1 MAGFLP
7 MWSPIN
13 SNIGDGSNL
22 WDTAIKSQAK
32 ASDMLNAAVDT
43 IRTNQQNSA
52 NAALLQAYQ
61 KALADG
67 ATPDEAR
74 ASAAAAANPFVTA
87 DTLSNMFQNS
97 RYDMYSNIQKA
108 QEDRT
113 AKDWQG
119 QNEAAN
125 INQLLQQH
133 YLKRDQQGFNQ
144 ALDDSS
150 NLSDIAKK
158 YFKAPDLTTAL
169 LSDDNTR
176 ASIEGTR
183 ASTAQTK
190 AQTAKLLQETN
201 ESNAYQHM
209 VERMYK
215 LGIPKIADENERN
228 QEIERIISETP
239 NGAFLTVKYGD
250 NIIKDALASS
260 RLIKEKANTALRS
273 NKVESILKDKANSYT
288 QDQIAT
294 IRNEGDYD
302 SQVALAKRDLIT
314 KNNNHEFG
322 NILSNEELDKKA
334 KLEVAKNQAADY
346 ISKKAETMFADSV
359 MEPYAPKFKQAIEEL
374 KQSNSIE
381 DFNKNMQKIQ
391 SLYEQAQK
399 MQNLY
404 KQTQVSTAASMV
416 PGLSIASIFYDKLKS
431 AFNNKENPFNI
442 SLSNSGLVSNSK
454 EFNAMNEAKKQV
466 IKSKLNSTQPIKNL
480 FDATAA
486 LVAKDNN
493 GNNLLDTSKIQSLDT
508 KAVTNYIRDMN
519 QQSETQTRNLQR
531 LKTLSSFKQVIGDQN
546 IAQPEAFIKYFESN
560 PNKPN
565 ILKNL
570 GYEDNADGRQK
581 LRNNISQAL
590 TYLRDK
596 GLSEDAIAA
605 TILDTMDNADGDIK
619 NNWLD
624 NVSEWNL
631 TDKAKDFQEALPSLY
646 ALQFYKQNMGI
657 TEDVLNNVIKYQNAK
672 SSDRPRD
679 AQRALD
685 ALLRSLADLN
695 RYSSVQQ

>member
-150 NLSDIAKK
+150 SLSDIAKK

-183 ASTAQTK
+183 ASTAQTR

-250 NIIKDALASS
+250 NDIKDALASS

-273 NKVESILKDKANSYT
+273 DKVESILKNKVDSYT
-288 QDQIAT
+288 QDQIAI

-302 SQVALAKRDLIT
+302 SQVALTKRDLIT

-322 NILSNEELDKKA
+322 NILSGDDLDKKA
-334 KLEVAKNQAADY
+334 KLEVAKNQVIDFITKLSGDNFY
-346 ISKKAETMFADSV
+346 IYKDICNKL
-359 MEPYAPKFKQAIEEL
+359 KQASTAQEFNNLIPEL
-374 KQSNSIE
+374 KTIYNE
-381 DFNKNMQKIQ
+381 DHKAPPIILYQNGAPIRTLNPYTKDTNNLLDF
-391 SLYEQAQK
+391 SL
-399 MQNLY
+399 
-404 KQTQVSTAASMV
+404 T
-416 PGLSIASIFYDKLKS
+416 D
-431 AFNNKENPFNI
+431 
-442 SLSNSGLVSNSK
+442 SGLVSKSK

-466 IKSKLNSTQPIKNL
+466 IASKLNSTQPIKNL

-486 LVAKDNN
+486 LVKKDNN

-508 KAVTNYIRDMN
+508 KAVTNYIHDMN

-531 LKTLSSFKQVIGDQN
+531 LKTLSSFKQIIGDQN

-570 GYEDNADGRQK
+570 SYEDNAEGRQK
-581 LRNNISQAL
+581 LRNNINQAL
-590 TYLRDK
+590 TYLRNE

-619 NNWLD
+619 NNRLD

-631 TDKAKDFQEALPSLY
+631 TDRAKDFQEALPSLN

-695 RYSSVQQ
+695 RYSSVQ

>member
-97 RYDMYSNIQKA
+97 RYDIYSNIQKA

-183 ASTAQTK
+183 ASTAQTR

-239 NGAFLTVKYGD
+239 NGAFLTIKYGD
-250 NIIKDALASS
+250 NVIKDALASS

-273 NKVESILKDKANSYT
+273 GKVESIVKDKANSYT

-334 KLEVAKNQAADY
+334 KLEVAKNQTVDF
-346 ISKKAETMFADSV
+346 ISKKLKTLPVDSAKAE
-359 MEPYAPKFKQAIEEL
+359 QAIKEL
-374 KQSNSIE
+374 KQSNTIE
-381 DFNKNMQKIQ
+381 DFNKSIQKIQ
-391 SLYEQAQK
+391 SLY
-399 MQNLY
+399 
-404 KQTQVSTAASMV
+404 KQELLHAAPMGVGKSMGLGAYVSAV
-416 PGLSIASIFYDKLKS
+416 
-431 AFNNKENPFNI
+431 NNKDNPFDI

-454 EFNAMNEAKKQV
+454 EFNAMNEAKKQL
-466 IKSKLNSTQPIKNL
+466 IASKLNSTQPIKNL

-486 LVAKDNN
+486 LIAKDTN

-508 KAVTNYIRDMN
+508 KAVTNYVRNMN

-596 GLSEDAIAA
+596 GLSEDAITA

-631 TDKAKDFQEALPSLY
+631 TDRAKDFQEALPSLY

>member
-22 WDTAIKSQAK
+22 WDTAIKSQAR

-61 KALADG
+61 KALANG

-87 DTLSNMFQNS
+87 DTLNNMFQNS
-97 RYDMYSNIQKA
+97 RYDIYSNIQKA

-183 ASTAQTK
+183 ASTAQTR

-250 NIIKDALASS
+250 NVIKDALASS

-334 KLEVAKNQAADY
+334 KLEVAKNQTADY
-346 ISKKAETMFADSV
+346 ISKKVETMFADSV

-431 AFNNKENPFNI
+431 AFNNKDNPFNI

-466 IKSKLNSTQPIKNL
+466 IASKLNSTQPIKNL

-508 KAVTNYIRDMN
+508 KAVTNYIHNMN

-596 GLSEDAIAA
+596 GLSEDAIIA

-631 TDKAKDFQEALPSLY
+631 TDRAKDFQEALPSLY

-679 AQRALD
+679 AQRALN

>member
-22 WDTAIKSQAK
+22 WDTAIKSQAR

-97 RYDMYSNIQKA
+97 RNDVYSNIQKA

-183 ASTAQTK
+183 ASTAQTR

-250 NIIKDALASS
+250 NVIKDALASS

-273 NKVESILKDKANSYT
+273 DKVESIVKDKANSYT

-302 SQVALAKRDLIT
+302 SQVALTKRDLIT

-322 NILSNEELDKKA
+322 NILSDDDLDKKA
-334 KLEVAKNQAADY
+334 KLEVAKNQVIDF
-346 ISKKAETMFADSV
+346 ITKLSGDSL
-359 MEPYAPKFKQAIEEL
+359 YKYKDIFNKLKQASTAQEFNNLIPEL
-374 KQSNSIE
+374 KTIYNE
-381 DFNKNMQKIQ
+381 DHKAPPIVLSQNGAPLGTLSPYTNIANNLLDF
-391 SLYEQAQK
+391 SL
-399 MQNLY
+399 
-404 KQTQVSTAASMV
+404 T
-416 PGLSIASIFYDKLKS
+416 D
-431 AFNNKENPFNI
+431 
-442 SLSNSGLVSNSK
+442 SGLVSKSK
-454 EFNAMNEAKKQV
+454 EFNKMNDARKQL
-466 IKSKLNSTQPIKNL
+466 IASKLNSTQPIKNL

-596 GLSEDAIAA
+596 GLSEDAITA

-631 TDKAKDFQEALPSLY
+631 TDRAKDFQEALPSLY

>member
-7 MWSPIN
+7 MWSSIN

-22 WDTAIKSQAK
+22 WDTAIKSQAR

-61 KALADG
+61 KALANG

-87 DTLSNMFQNS
+87 DTLNNMFQNS
-97 RYDMYSNIQKA
+97 RYDLYSNIQKA

-144 ALDDSS
+144 ALNDSS

-169 LSDDNTR
+169 LNDDNTR

-183 ASTAQTK
+183 ASTAQTR
-190 AQTAKLLQETN
+190 AQTAKLLQET
-201 ESNAYQHM
+201 H
-209 VERMYK
+209 YK
-215 LGIPKIADENERN
+215 DAFDKMMARIYHEGIPDLADENQKS

-239 NGAFLTVKYGD
+239 DGAFLAMRYGND
-250 NIIKDALASS
+250 VLKNAYAHS

-273 NKVESILKDKANSYT
+273 DKVESIVKDKANSYT

-334 KLEVAKNQAADY
+334 KLEVAKNQTADY
-346 ISKKAETMFADSV
+346 ISKKLKTLPVDSAKAE
-359 MEPYAPKFKQAIEEL
+359 QAIKEL
-374 KQSNSIE
+374 KQSNTIE
-381 DFNKNMQKIQ
+381 DFNKSIQKIQ
-391 SLYEQAQK
+391 SLY
-399 MQNLY
+399 
-404 KQTQVSTAASMV
+404 KQELLHAAPMGVGKSMGLGAYVSAVNSK
-416 PGLSIASIFYDKLKS
+416 D
-431 AFNNKENPFNI
+431 NPFDI

-466 IKSKLNSTQPIKNL
+466 IASKLNSTQPIKNL
-480 FDATAA
+480 FDAAAA

-531 LKTLSSFKQVIGDQN
+531 LKTLSSFKQIIGDQN

-596 GLSEDAIAA
+596 GLSEDAITA

-631 TDKAKDFQEALPSLY
+631 TDRAKDFQEALPSLY

>member
-32 ASDMLNAAVDT
+32 ASDMLSAAVDT

-61 KALADG
+61 KALANG

-133 YLKRDQQGFNQ
+133 YFKRDQQGFNQ

-150 NLSDIAKK
+150 SLSDIAKK

-183 ASTAQTK
+183 ASTAQTR

-209 VERMYK
+209 IERMYK

-250 NIIKDALASS
+250 NVIKDALASS

-273 NKVESILKDKANSYT
+273 DKVESILKDKADSYT
-288 QDQIAT
+288 QNQIAT

-302 SQVALAKRDLIT
+302 SQVALTKRDLIT

-322 NILSNEELDKKA
+322 KILSDNELNEKANLDVAKKQVTDFVKKNILGFFNILDYIKTLDEL
-334 KLEVAKNQAADY
+334 NQADTIEKFNKSAHKLKELYKDNTK
-346 ISKKAETMFADSV
+346 SKVTLYTNGMPLHTLNFNKAE
-359 MEPYAPKFKQAIEEL
+359 EE
-374 KQSNSIE
+374 NFF
-381 DFNKNMQKIQ
+381 DF
-391 SLYEQAQK
+391 SL
-399 MQNLY
+399 
-404 KQTQVSTAASMV
+404 T
-416 PGLSIASIFYDKLKS
+416 
-431 AFNNKENPFNI
+431 
-442 SLSNSGLVSNSK
+442 NSGLVSKSK
-454 EFNAMNEAKKQV
+454 EFNNMNNAKKQL
-466 IKSKLNSTQPIKNL
+466 ISSKLSSTQPIKNM

-486 LVAKDNN
+486 LIAKDNN

-590 TYLRDK
+590 TYLRNK
-596 GLSEDAIAA
+596 GLSEDAIAS

-631 TDKAKDFQEALPSLY
+631 IDRAKDFQEALPSLY

-695 RYSSVQQ
+695 RYSSVQ

>member
-7 MWSPIN
+7 MWSPIH

-22 WDTAIKSQAK
+22 WDTAIRSQAK
-32 ASDMLNAAVDT
+32 ASDMLNAAIDT

-61 KALADG
+61 KALANG

-119 QNEAAN
+119 QNEAAKQSN
-125 INQLLQQH
+125 LVNTM
-133 YLKRDQQGFNQ
+133 YLKRDQKGYNQ
-144 ALDDSS
+144 ALDNANSV
-150 NLSDIAKK
+150 LSDIALK

-183 ASTAQTK
+183 ASTAQTR
-190 AQTAKLLQETN
+190 AQTARLLQETN
-201 ESNAYQHM
+201 
-209 VERMYK
+209 YK
-215 LGIPKIADENERN
+215 DAFDKMMARIYHEGIPDIADENQKS

-239 NGAFLTVKYGD
+239 DGAFLAMRYG
-250 NIIKDALASS
+250 NDALKNAYAHS

-273 NKVESILKDKANSYT
+273 DKVESILKDKADSYT
-288 QDQIAT
+288 QDQLAT

-302 SQVALAKRDLIT
+302 SQVALTKKDLIT

-322 NILSNEELDKKA
+322 NILSDDDLDKKA
-334 KLEVAKNQAADY
+334 KLEVAKNQVVDF
-346 ISKKAETMFADSV
+346 ITKLSGDSFYKYKDV
-359 MEPYAPKFKQAIEEL
+359 LNKLKQASTAQEFNNLIPEL
-374 KQSNSIE
+374 KNIYTE
-381 DFNKNMQKIQ
+381 DHKAPPIVLSQNGAPLGTLSPYTNTADNLLDF
-391 SLYEQAQK
+391 SL
-399 MQNLY
+399 
-404 KQTQVSTAASMV
+404 T
-416 PGLSIASIFYDKLKS
+416 D
-431 AFNNKENPFNI
+431 
-442 SLSNSGLVSNSK
+442 SGLVSKSK
-454 EFNAMNEAKKQV
+454 EFNKMNNAKKQL
-466 IKSKLNSTQPIKNL
+466 ISSKLNSTQPIKNL

-570 GYEDNADGRQK
+570 GYEDNAEGRQK
-581 LRNNISQAL
+581 LRNNINQAL
-590 TYLRDK
+590 TYLRNK
-596 GLSEDAIAA
+596 GLSEDAITA

-631 TDKAKDFQEALPSLY
+631 IDRAKDFQEALPSLY

-657 TEDVLNNVIKYQNAK
+657 TEDVVNNVIKYQNAK

-679 AQRALD
+679 AQRALN

-695 RYSSVQQ
+695 RYSSVQ

>member
-32 ASDMLNAAVDT
+32 ASDMLSAAVDT

-61 KALADG
+61 KALANG

-97 RYDMYSNIQKA
+97 RYDIYSNIQKA

-183 ASTAQTK
+183 ASTAQTR

-250 NIIKDALASS
+250 NVIKDALASS

-273 NKVESILKDKANSYT
+273 NKVESIIKDKANSYT

-302 SQVALAKRDLIT
+302 SQVALTKRDLIT

-334 KLEVAKNQAADY
+334 KLEVAKNQTADY
-346 ISKKAETMFADSV
+346 ISKKVETMFADPV

-416 PGLSIASIFYDKLKS
+416 PGLSIASIFDDKLKS
-431 AFNNKENPFNI
+431 AFNNKDNPFNI

-466 IKSKLNSTQPIKNL
+466 IASKLNSTQSIKNL

-508 KAVTNYIRDMN
+508 KAVTNYIRNMN

-546 IAQPEAFIKYFESN
+546 IAQPEAFIKYFEFN

-631 TDKAKDFQEALPSLY
+631 TDRAKDFQEALPSLY

>member
-61 KALADG
+61 KALANG

-97 RYDMYSNIQKA
+97 RYDIYSNIQKA

-119 QNEAAN
+119 QNEAARQSN
-125 INQLLQQH
+125 LVNNM
-133 YLKRDQQGFNQ
+133 YLKRDQKGYNQ
-144 ALDDSS
+144 ALDNANSV
-150 NLSDIAKK
+150 LSDIALK

-183 ASTAQTK
+183 ASTAQTR
-190 AQTAKLLQETN
+190 AQTAKLLQETHYKD
-201 ESNAYQHM
+201 AFDKM
-209 VERMYK
+209 MARMYHE
-215 LGIPKIADENERN
+215 GIPDIADENQKS

-239 NGAFLTVKYGD
+239 DGAFLTMRYGND
-250 NIIKDALASS
+250 VLKNAYAHS

-273 NKVESILKDKANSYT
+273 DKVESIVKDKANSYT

-302 SQVALAKRDLIT
+302 SQVALTKRDLIT

-322 NILSNEELDKKA
+322 NILSDDDLDKKA
-334 KLEVAKNQAADY
+334 KLEVAKNQVIDF
-346 ISKKAETMFADSV
+346 ITKLSGDSL
-359 MEPYAPKFKQAIEEL
+359 YKYKDIFNKLKQASTAQEFNNLIPEL
-374 KQSNSIE
+374 KTIYNE
-381 DFNKNMQKIQ
+381 DHKAPPIVLSQNGAPLGTLSPYTNIANNLLDF
-391 SLYEQAQK
+391 SL
-399 MQNLY
+399 
-404 KQTQVSTAASMV
+404 T
-416 PGLSIASIFYDKLKS
+416 D
-431 AFNNKENPFNI
+431 
-442 SLSNSGLVSNSK
+442 SGLVSKSK
-454 EFNAMNEAKKQV
+454 EFNKMNDARKQL
-466 IKSKLNSTQPIKNL
+466 IASKLNSTQPIKNL

-596 GLSEDAIAA
+596 GLSEDAITA

-631 TDKAKDFQEALPSLY
+631 TDRAKDFQEALPSLY

>member
-32 ASDMLNAAVDT
+32 ASDMLSAAVDT

-61 KALADG
+61 KALANG

-97 RYDMYSNIQKA
+97 RYDIYSNIQKA

-119 QNEAAN
+119 QNEAARQSN
-125 INQLLQQH
+125 LVNNM
-133 YLKRDQQGFNQ
+133 YLKRDQKGYNQ
-144 ALDDSS
+144 ALDNANSV
-150 NLSDIAKK
+150 LSDIALK

-183 ASTAQTK
+183 ASTAQTR

-250 NIIKDALASS
+250 NVIKDALASS

-273 NKVESILKDKANSYT
+273 NKVESIVKDKANSYT

-322 NILSNEELDKKA
+322 NILSDDDLDKKA
-334 KLEVAKNQAADY
+334 KLEVAKNQSIDF
-346 ISKKAETMFADSV
+346 ISKKLEEIFPNEYIKHKYT
-359 MEPYAPKFKQAIEEL
+359 PKFKQALEEI
-374 KQSNSIE
+374 KQSNTIE
-381 DFNKNMQKIQ
+381 DFNKGMQKIQ
-391 SLYEQAQK
+391 NLYNEQAQ
-399 MQNLY
+399 L
-404 KQTQVSTAASMV
+404 APV
-416 PGLSIASIFYDKLKS
+416 PTSYGIPLN
-431 AFNNKENPFNI
+431 AFNSALNIIPKADNPFNI
-442 SLSNSGLVSNSK
+442 SLSNSGLVINSK
-454 EFNAMNEAKKQV
+454 EFNEQNKAKKQL
-466 IKSKLNSTQPIKNL
+466 IASKLNSTQPIKNL

-508 KAVTNYIRDMN
+508 KAVTNYIRNMN

-631 TDKAKDFQEALPSLY
+631 TDRAKDFQEALPSLY

>member
-13 SNIGDGSNL
+13 TNIGDGSNL
-22 WDTAIKSQAK
+22 WGTALSNKAK
-32 ASDMLNAAVDT
+32 AVDMLNEAVNT

-52 NAALLQAYQ
+52 NAALLQTYQ

-144 ALDDSS
+144 ALGDSS
-150 NLSDIAKK
+150 SLSDIAKK

-183 ASTAQTK
+183 ASTAQTR
-190 AQTAKLLQETN
+190 AQTAKLLQET
-201 ESNAYQHM
+201 H
-209 VERMYK
+209 YK
-215 LGIPKIADENERN
+215 DAFDKMMARIYHEGIPDIADENQKS

-239 NGAFLTVKYGD
+239 DGAFLTMRYGND
-250 NIIKDALASS
+250 VLKNAYAHS

-273 NKVESILKDKANSYT
+273 DKVESIVKDKANSYT

-302 SQVALAKRDLIT
+302 SQVALTKRDLIT

-322 NILSNEELDKKA
+322 NILSDDDLDKKA
-334 KLEVAKNQAADY
+334 KLEVAKNQVVDF
-346 ISKKAETMFADSV
+346 ISKKLTGISSYKYKDALN
-359 MEPYAPKFKQAIEEL
+359 EL
-374 KQSNSIE
+374 KQASTAE
-381 DFNKNMQKIQ
+381 EFNKSIQKLNDIYKEDYKAPPITIHVNGVPIRTLNPNVRTAINPLDF
-391 SLYEQAQK
+391 SL
-399 MQNLY
+399 
-404 KQTQVSTAASMV
+404 T
-416 PGLSIASIFYDKLKS
+416 D
-431 AFNNKENPFNI
+431 
-442 SLSNSGLVSNSK
+442 SGLITKSK

-466 IKSKLNSTQPIKNL
+466 IASKLNSTQPIKNL

-570 GYEDNADGRQK
+570 GYEDNANGRQK
-581 LRNNISQAL
+581 LRNNINQAL

-631 TDKAKDFQEALPSLY
+631 TDRAKDFQEALPSLY

>member
-22 WDTAIKSQAK
+22 WDTAIKSQAR

-61 KALADG
+61 KALANG

-97 RYDMYSNIQKA
+97 RYDIYSNIQKA

-183 ASTAQTK
+183 ASTAQTR

-239 NGAFLTVKYGD
+239 NGAFLTIKYGD
-250 NIIKDALASS
+250 NVIKDALASS

-273 NKVESILKDKANSYT
+273 GKVESIVKDKANSYT

-322 NILSNEELDKKA
+322 SILSDDDLDKKA
-334 KLEVAKNQAADY
+334 KLEVAKNQSIDF
-346 ISKKAETMFADSV
+346 ISKKLEEIFPNEYIKHKYT
-359 MEPYAPKFKQAIEEL
+359 PKFKQVLEEI
-374 KQSNSIE
+374 KQSNTIE
-381 DFNKNMQKIQ
+381 DFNKGMQKIQ
-391 SLYEQAQK
+391 NLYNEQAQ
-399 MQNLY
+399 L
-404 KQTQVSTAASMV
+404 APV
-416 PGLSIASIFYDKLKS
+416 PTSYGIPLN
-431 AFNNKENPFNI
+431 AFNSALNIIPKADNPFNI
-442 SLSNSGLVSNSK
+442 SLSNSGLVINSK
-454 EFNAMNEAKKQV
+454 EFNEQNKAKKQL
-466 IKSKLNSTQPIKNL
+466 IASKLNSTQPIKNL

-486 LVAKDNN
+486 LIAKDTN

-508 KAVTNYIRDMN
+508 KAVTNYVRNMN

-596 GLSEDAIAA
+596 GLSEDAITA

-631 TDKAKDFQEALPSLY
+631 TDRAKDFQEALPSLY

>member
-32 ASDMLNAAVDT
+32 ASDMLNAAIDT

-61 KALADG
+61 KALANG

-97 RYDMYSNIQKA
+97 RNDVYSNIQKA
-108 QEDRT
+108 QEDRI

-119 QNEAAN
+119 QNEAARQSN
-125 INQLLQQH
+125 LVNTM
-133 YLKRDQQGFNQ
+133 YLKRDQKGYNQ
-144 ALDDSS
+144 ALDNANSV
-150 NLSDIAKK
+150 LSDIALK

-183 ASTAQTK
+183 ASTAQTR
-190 AQTAKLLQETN
+190 AQTAKLLQETHYRDAFDKMMARIYH
-201 ESNAYQHM
+201 E
-209 VERMYK
+209 
-215 LGIPKIADENERN
+215 GIPDIADENQKS

-239 NGAFLTVKYGD
+239 DGAFLTMRYGND
-250 NIIKDALASS
+250 VLKNAYAHS

-273 NKVESILKDKANSYT
+273 DKVESILKDKADSYT

-302 SQVALAKRDLIT
+302 SQVALTKRGLIT

-322 NILSNEELDKKA
+322 KILSDNELNEKANLD
-334 KLEVAKNQAADY
+334 VAKKQVTDFVKKNIPGFFNTPDYIKTLDELNQAD
-346 ISKKAETMFADSV
+346 T
-359 MEPYAPKFKQAIEEL
+359 IE
-374 KQSNSIE
+374 K
-381 DFNKNMQKIQ
+381 FNKSAHK
-391 SLYEQAQK
+391 LKE
-399 MQNLY
+399 LY
-404 KQTQVSTAASMV
+404 KDNT
-416 PGLSIASIFYDKLKS
+416 KS
-431 AFNNKENPFNI
+431 KVTLYTNGMPLHTLNFNRAEEENFFDF
-442 SLSNSGLVSNSK
+442 SLTNSGLVSKSK
-454 EFNAMNEAKKQV
+454 EFNNMNNAKKQL
-466 IKSKLNSTQPIKNL
+466 ISSKLSSTQPIKNM

-486 LVAKDNN
+486 LLAKDNN

-508 KAVTNYIRDMN
+508 KAVINYVRNMN

-531 LKTLSSFKQVIGDQN
+531 LKTLAAFKQVIGDQN

-590 TYLRDK
+590 TYLRNK

-631 TDKAKDFQEALPSLY
+631 TDRAKDFQEALPSLY

>member
-22 WDTAIKSQAK
+22 WDTAIKSQAR
-32 ASDMLNAAVDT
+32 ASDMLSAAVDT

-61 KALADG
+61 KALANG

-74 ASAAAAANPFVTA
+74 ASAAAAANPFATA

-97 RYDMYSNIQKA
+97 RNDVYSNIQKA

-150 NLSDIAKK
+150 SLSDIAKK

-183 ASTAQTK
+183 ASTAQTR
-190 AQTAKLLQETN
+190 AQTAKLLQETHYKD
-201 ESNAYQHM
+201 AFDKM
-209 VERMYK
+209 MARMYHE
-215 LGIPKIADENERN
+215 GIPDIADENQKS

-239 NGAFLTVKYGD
+239 DGAFLTMRYG
-250 NIIKDALASS
+250 NDALKNAYAHS

-273 NKVESILKDKANSYT
+273 DKVESIVKDKANSYT

-322 NILSNEELDKKA
+322 NILSDEEVDKKA
-334 KLEVAKNQAADY
+334 KLEVAKNQTVDF
-346 ISKKAETMFADSV
+346 ISKKLKTLPVDSAKAE
-359 MEPYAPKFKQAIEEL
+359 QAIKEL
-374 KQSNSIE
+374 KQSNTIE
-381 DFNKNMQKIQ
+381 DFNKSIQKIQ
-391 SLYEQAQK
+391 SLY
-399 MQNLY
+399 
-404 KQTQVSTAASMV
+404 KQELLHATTMGVGKSMGLGAYVSA
-416 PGLSIASIFYDKLKS
+416 I
-431 AFNNKENPFNI
+431 NNKDNPFDI

-466 IKSKLNSTQPIKNL
+466 IASKLNSTQPIKNL

-596 GLSEDAIAA
+596 GLSEDAITA

-631 TDKAKDFQEALPSLY
+631 TDRAKDFQEALPDLY

-657 TEDVLNNVIKYQNAK
+657 TEDVLSNIIKYQNAK

>member
-32 ASDMLNAAVDT
+32 ASDMLNAAVNT

-97 RYDMYSNIQKA
+97 RYDIYSNIQKA

-119 QNEAAN
+119 QNEAARQSN
-125 INQLLQQH
+125 LVNNM
-133 YLKRDQQGFNQ
+133 YLKRDQKGYNQ
-144 ALDDSS
+144 ALDNANSV
-150 NLSDIAKK
+150 LSDIALK

-183 ASTAQTK
+183 ASTAQTR
-190 AQTAKLLQETN
+190 AQTAKLLQETHYKD
-201 ESNAYQHM
+201 AFDKM
-209 VERMYK
+209 MARMYHE
-215 LGIPKIADENERN
+215 GIPDIADENQKS

-239 NGAFLTVKYGD
+239 DGAFLTMRYGND
-250 NIIKDALASS
+250 VLKNAYAHS

-273 NKVESILKDKANSYT
+273 DKVESIVKDKANSYT

-302 SQVALAKRDLIT
+302 SQVALTKRDLIT

-322 NILSNEELDKKA
+322 NILSDDDLDKKA
-334 KLEVAKNQAADY
+334 KLEVAKNQVIDF
-346 ISKKAETMFADSV
+346 ITKLSGDSL
-359 MEPYAPKFKQAIEEL
+359 YKYKDIFNKLKQASTAQEFNNLIPEL
-374 KQSNSIE
+374 KTIYNE
-381 DFNKNMQKIQ
+381 DHKAPPIVLSQNGAPLGTLSPDINIANNLLDF
-391 SLYEQAQK
+391 SL
-399 MQNLY
+399 
-404 KQTQVSTAASMV
+404 T
-416 PGLSIASIFYDKLKS
+416 D
-431 AFNNKENPFNI
+431 
-442 SLSNSGLVSNSK
+442 SGLVSKSK
-454 EFNAMNEAKKQV
+454 EFNKMNDARKQL
-466 IKSKLNSTQPIKNL
+466 IASKLNSTQPIKNL

-596 GLSEDAIAA
+596 GLSEDAITA

-631 TDKAKDFQEALPSLY
+631 TDRAKDFQEALPSLY

>member
-22 WDTAIKSQAK
+22 WDTAIKSQAR

-61 KALADG
+61 KALANG

-87 DTLSNMFQNS
+87 DTLNNMFQNS
-97 RYDMYSNIQKA
+97 RNDVYSNIQKA

-144 ALDDSS
+144 ALNDSS

-169 LSDDNTR
+169 LSDDSTR

-183 ASTAQTK
+183 ASTAQTR
-190 AQTAKLLQETN
+190 AQTAKLLQET
-201 ESNAYQHM
+201 H
-209 VERMYK
+209 YK
-215 LGIPKIADENERN
+215 DAFDKMMARIYHEGIPDLADENQKS

-239 NGAFLTVKYGD
+239 DGAFLTMRYGND
-250 NIIKDALASS
+250 VLKNAYAHS

-273 NKVESILKDKANSYT
+273 DKVESIVKDKANSYT
-288 QDQIAT
+288 QDQLDT

-334 KLEVAKNQAADY
+334 KLEVAKNQTVDF
-346 ISKKAETMFADSV
+346 ISKKLKTLPVDSV
-359 MEPYAPKFKQAIEEL
+359 KAEQAIKEL
-374 KQSNSIE
+374 KQSNTIE
-381 DFNKNMQKIQ
+381 DFNKSIQKIQ
-391 SLYEQAQK
+391 SLY
-399 MQNLY
+399 
-404 KQTQVSTAASMV
+404 KQELLHAASMGV
-416 PGLSIASIFYDKLKS
+416 GKSMGLGAYVS
-431 AFNNKENPFNI
+431 AVNSKDNPFDI

-466 IKSKLNSTQPIKNL
+466 IASKLNSTQPIKNL

-596 GLSEDAIAA
+596 GLSEDAITA

-631 TDKAKDFQEALPSLY
+631 TDRAKDFQEALPSLY
-646 ALQFYKQNMGI
+646 ALQFYKQNMSI
-657 TEDVLNNVIKYQNAK
+657 TEDVLNNIIKYQNAK

-695 RYSSVQQ
+695 HYSSVQQ

>member
-22 WDTAIKSQAK
+22 WDTAIKSQAR

-97 RYDMYSNIQKA
+97 RNDVYSNIQKA

-119 QNEAAN
+119 QNEAARQTN
-125 INQLLQQH
+125 IVNNM
-133 YLKRDQQGFNQ
+133 YLKRDQKGYNQ
-144 ALDDSS
+144 ALDNANSV
-150 NLSDIAKK
+150 LSDIALK

-183 ASTAQTK
+183 ASTAQTR
-190 AQTAKLLQETN
+190 AQTAKLLQETHYKD
-201 ESNAYQHM
+201 AFDKM
-209 VERMYK
+209 MARMYHE
-215 LGIPKIADENERN
+215 GIPDIADENQKS

-239 NGAFLTVKYGD
+239 DGAFLTMRYGND
-250 NIIKDALASS
+250 VLKNAYAHS

-273 NKVESILKDKANSYT
+273 DKVESIVKDKANSYT

-302 SQVALAKRDLIT
+302 SQVALTKRDLIT

-322 NILSNEELDKKA
+322 SILSDDDLDKKA
-334 KLEVAKNQAADY
+334 KLEVAKNQSIDF
-346 ISKKAETMFADSV
+346 ISKKLEEIFPNEYIKHKYT
-359 MEPYAPKFKQAIEEL
+359 PKFKQALEEI
-374 KQSNSIE
+374 KQSNTIE
-381 DFNKNMQKIQ
+381 DFNKGMQKIQ
-391 SLYEQAQK
+391 NLYNEQAQ
-399 MQNLY
+399 L
-404 KQTQVSTAASMV
+404 APV
-416 PGLSIASIFYDKLKS
+416 PTSYGIPLN
-431 AFNNKENPFNI
+431 AFNSALNIIPKADNPFNI
-442 SLSNSGLVSNSK
+442 SLSNSGLVINSK
-454 EFNAMNEAKKQV
+454 EFNEQNKAKKQL
-466 IKSKLNSTQPIKNL
+466 IASKLNSTQPIKNL

-531 LKTLSSFKQVIGDQN
+531 LKTLSSFKQVISDQN

-596 GLSEDAIAA
+596 GLSEDAITA

-631 TDKAKDFQEALPSLY
+631 TDRAKDFQEALPSLY

>member
-7 MWSPIN
+7 MWSPIH

-22 WDTAIKSQAK
+22 WDTAIRSQAK
-32 ASDMLNAAVDT
+32 ASDMLNAAIDT

-61 KALADG
+61 KALANG

-119 QNEAAN
+119 QNEAARQSN
-125 INQLLQQH
+125 LVNTM
-133 YLKRDQQGFNQ
+133 YLKRDQKGYNQ
-144 ALDDSS
+144 ALDNANSV
-150 NLSDIAKK
+150 LSDIALK

-183 ASTAQTK
+183 ASTAQTR
-190 AQTAKLLQETN
+190 AQTARLLQETN
-201 ESNAYQHM
+201 
-209 VERMYK
+209 YK
-215 LGIPKIADENERN
+215 DAFDKMMARIYHEGIPDIADENQKS

-239 NGAFLTVKYGD
+239 DGAFLAMRYG
-250 NIIKDALASS
+250 NDALKNAYAHS

-273 NKVESILKDKANSYT
+273 DKVESILKDKADSYT
-288 QDQIAT
+288 QDQLAT

-302 SQVALAKRDLIT
+302 SQVALTKKDLIT

-322 NILSNEELDKKA
+322 NILSDDDLDKKA
-334 KLEVAKNQAADY
+334 KLEVAKNQVVDF
-346 ISKKAETMFADSV
+346 ITKLSGDSFYKYKDV
-359 MEPYAPKFKQAIEEL
+359 LNKLKQASTAQEFNNLIPEL
-374 KQSNSIE
+374 KNIYTE
-381 DFNKNMQKIQ
+381 DHKAPPIVLSQNGAPLGTLSPYTNTADNLLDF
-391 SLYEQAQK
+391 SL
-399 MQNLY
+399 
-404 KQTQVSTAASMV
+404 T
-416 PGLSIASIFYDKLKS
+416 D
-431 AFNNKENPFNI
+431 
-442 SLSNSGLVSNSK
+442 SGLVSKSK
-454 EFNAMNEAKKQV
+454 EFNKMNNAKKQL
-466 IKSKLNSTQPIKNL
+466 ISSKLNSTQPIKNL

-570 GYEDNADGRQK
+570 GYEDNAEGRQK
-581 LRNNISQAL
+581 LRNNINQAL
-590 TYLRDK
+590 TYLRNK
-596 GLSEDAIAA
+596 GLSEDAITA

-631 TDKAKDFQEALPSLY
+631 IDKAKDFQEALPSLY

-657 TEDVLNNVIKYQNAK
+657 TEDVVNNVIKYQNAK

-679 AQRALD
+679 AQRALN

-695 RYSSVQQ
+695 RYSSVQ

>member
-32 ASDMLNAAVDT
+32 ASDMLSAAVDT

-61 KALADG
+61 KALANG

-97 RYDMYSNIQKA
+97 RYDIYSNIQKA

-183 ASTAQTK
+183 ASTAQTR

-250 NIIKDALASS
+250 NVIKDALASS

-273 NKVESILKDKANSYT
+273 NKVESIIKDKANSYT

-302 SQVALAKRDLIT
+302 SQVALTKRDLIT

-334 KLEVAKNQAADY
+334 KLEVAKNQTADY
-346 ISKKAETMFADSV
+346 ISKKVETMFADSV

-431 AFNNKENPFNI
+431 AFNNKDNPFNI

-466 IKSKLNSTQPIKNL
+466 IASKLNSTQPIKNL

-508 KAVTNYIRDMN
+508 KAVTNYIRNMN

-631 TDKAKDFQEALPSLY
+631 TDRAKDFQEALPSLY

-672 SSDRPRD
+672 SSDRSRD

>member
-22 WDTAIKSQAK
+22 WDTAIKSQAR

-61 KALADG
+61 KALANG

-87 DTLSNMFQNS
+87 DTLNNMFQNS

-144 ALDDSS
+144 ALNDSS

-169 LSDDNTR
+169 LSDDSTR

-183 ASTAQTK
+183 ASTAQTR
-190 AQTAKLLQETN
+190 AQTAKLLQET
-201 ESNAYQHM
+201 H
-209 VERMYK
+209 YK
-215 LGIPKIADENERN
+215 DAFDKMMARIYHEGIPDLADENQKS

-239 NGAFLTVKYGD
+239 DGAFLAMRFG
-250 NIIKDALASS
+250 NDALKNAYAHS

-273 NKVESILKDKANSYT
+273 DKVESIVKDKANSYT
-288 QDQIAT
+288 QDQLAT

-334 KLEVAKNQAADY
+334 KLEVAKNQTVGF
-346 ISKKAETMFADSV
+346 ISKKLKTLPVDSV
-359 MEPYAPKFKQAIEEL
+359 KAEQAIKEL
-374 KQSNSIE
+374 KQSNTIE
-381 DFNKNMQKIQ
+381 DFNKSIQKIQ
-391 SLYEQAQK
+391 SLY
-399 MQNLY
+399 
-404 KQTQVSTAASMV
+404 KQELLHAAPMGVGKSMGLGAYVSAVNSK
-416 PGLSIASIFYDKLKS
+416 D
-431 AFNNKENPFNI
+431 NPFDI

-454 EFNAMNEAKKQV
+454 EFNAMNEAKKQL
-466 IKSKLNSTQPIKNL
+466 IASKLNSTQPIKNL

-570 GYEDNADGRQK
+570 GYEDNAEGRQK

-596 GLSEDAIAA
+596 GLSEDAITA

-631 TDKAKDFQEALPSLY
+631 TDRAKDFQEALPSLY

>member
-13 SNIGDGSNL
+13 TNIGDGSNL
-22 WDTAIKSQAK
+22 WGTALSNKAK
-32 ASDMLNAAVDT
+32 AVDMLNEAVNT

-52 NAALLQAYQ
+52 NAALLQTYQ

-67 ATPDEAR
+67 ASPEEAR
-74 ASAAAAANPFVTA
+74 ASAAAVANPFVTA

-150 NLSDIAKK
+150 SLSDIAKK

-183 ASTAQTK
+183 ASTAQTR

-201 ESNAYQHM
+201 
-209 VERMYK
+209 YK
-215 LGIPKIADENERN
+215 DAFDKMMARIYHEGIPDIADENQKS

-239 NGAFLTVKYGD
+239 DGAFLTMRYGND
-250 NIIKDALASS
+250 VLKNAYAHS

-273 NKVESILKDKANSYT
+273 DKVESIVKDKANSYT

-334 KLEVAKNQAADY
+334 KLEVAKNQTADY

-466 IKSKLNSTQPIKNL
+466 IASKLNSTQPIKNL
-480 FDATAA
+480 FDATAV

-508 KAVTNYIRDMN
+508 KAVTNYIRNMN

-631 TDKAKDFQEALPSLY
+631 TDRAKDFQEALPSLY

>member
-32 ASDMLNAAVDT
+32 ASDMFSAAVDT

-61 KALADG
+61 KALANG

-97 RYDMYSNIQKA
+97 RYDVYSNIQKA

-119 QNEAAN
+119 QNEAARQSN
-125 INQLLQQH
+125 IVNNM
-133 YLKRDQQGFNQ
+133 YLKRDQKGYNQ
-144 ALDDSS
+144 ALDNANSV
-150 NLSDIAKK
+150 LSDIALK
-158 YFKAPDLTTAL
+158 YFKAPDLNKAL
-169 LSDDNTR
+169 LDDDNTR

-183 ASTAQTK
+183 ASTVQTK
-190 AQTAKLLQETN
+190 AQTAKLLQEN
-201 ESNAYQHM
+201 HYKDAFDKM
-209 VERMYK
+209 MARMYHE
-215 LGIPKIADENERN
+215 GIPDIADENQKS

-239 NGAFLTVKYGD
+239 DGAFLAMRYG
-250 NIIKDALASS
+250 NDALKNAYAHS

-273 NKVESILKDKANSYT
+273 DKVESILKDKADSYT

-302 SQVALAKRDLIT
+302 SQVALTKRDLIT

-322 NILSNEELDKKA
+322 NILSDDDLDKKA
-334 KLEVAKNQAADY
+334 KLEVAKNQSIDF
-346 ISKKAETMFADSV
+346 ISKKLEEIFPNEYIKHKYT
-359 MEPYAPKFKQAIEEL
+359 PKFKQALEEI
-374 KQSNSIE
+374 KQSNTIE
-381 DFNKNMQKIQ
+381 DFNKGMQKIQ
-391 SLYEQAQK
+391 NLYNEQAQ
-399 MQNLY
+399 L
-404 KQTQVSTAASMV
+404 APV
-416 PGLSIASIFYDKLKS
+416 PTSYGIPLN
-431 AFNNKENPFNI
+431 AFNSALNIIPKADNPFNI
-442 SLSNSGLVSNSK
+442 SLSNSGLIINSK
-454 EFNAMNEAKKQV
+454 EFNEQNKAKKQL
-466 IKSKLNSTQPIKNL
+466 IASKLNSTQPIKNL

-493 GNNLLDTSKIQSLDT
+493 SNNLLDTSKIQSLDT
-508 KAVTNYIRDMN
+508 KAVTDYVRNMN

-531 LKTLSSFKQVIGDQN
+531 LKTLSSFKQIIGDQN

-596 GLSEDAIAA
+596 GLSEDAITA

-631 TDKAKDFQEALPSLY
+631 TDRAKDFQEALPDLY

-657 TEDVLNNVIKYQNAK
+657 TEDVLSNIIKYQNAK

>member
-32 ASDMLNAAVDT
+32 ASDMLSAAVDT

-61 KALADG
+61 KALANG

-97 RYDMYSNIQKA
+97 RYDIYSNIQKA

-183 ASTAQTK
+183 ASTAQTR

-250 NIIKDALASS
+250 NVIKDALASS

-273 NKVESILKDKANSYT
+273 NKVESIIKDKANSYT

-302 SQVALAKRDLIT
+302 SQVALTKRDLIT

-334 KLEVAKNQAADY
+334 KLEVAKNQTADY
-346 ISKKAETMFADSV
+346 ISKKVETMFADPV

-431 AFNNKENPFNI
+431 AFNNKDNPFNI

-466 IKSKLNSTQPIKNL
+466 IASKLNSTQPIKNL

-508 KAVTNYIRDMN
+508 KAVTNYIRNMN

-546 IAQPEAFIKYFESN
+546 IAQPEAFIKYFEFN

-631 TDKAKDFQEALPSLY
+631 TDRAKDFQEALPSLY

>member
-32 ASDMLNAAVDT
+32 ASDMLSAAVDT

-97 RYDMYSNIQKA
+97 RYDIYSNIQKA

-119 QNEAAN
+119 QNEAARQSN
-125 INQLLQQH
+125 IVNNM
-133 YLKRDQQGFNQ
+133 YLKRDKQGYNQ
-144 ALDDSS
+144 SLD
-150 NLSDIAKK
+150 NANAVLSDIALK

-183 ASTAQTK
+183 ASTAQTR

-215 LGIPKIADENERN
+215 LGIPKIADEDERN

-250 NIIKDALASS
+250 NVIKDALASS

-273 NKVESILKDKANSYT
+273 NKVESIVKDKANSYT

-322 NILSNEELDKKA
+322 NILSDDDLDKKA
-334 KLEVAKNQAADY
+334 KLEVAKNQSIDF
-346 ISKKAETMFADSV
+346 ISKKLEEIFPNEYIKHKYT
-359 MEPYAPKFKQAIEEL
+359 PKFKQALEEI
-374 KQSNSIE
+374 KQSNTIE
-381 DFNKNMQKIQ
+381 DFNKGMQKIQ
-391 SLYEQAQK
+391 NLYNEQAQ
-399 MQNLY
+399 L
-404 KQTQVSTAASMV
+404 APV
-416 PGLSIASIFYDKLKS
+416 PTSYGIPLN
-431 AFNNKENPFNI
+431 AFNSALNIIPKADNPFNI
-442 SLSNSGLVSNSK
+442 SLSNSGLVINSK
-454 EFNAMNEAKKQV
+454 EFNEQNKAKKQL
-466 IKSKLNSTQPIKNL
+466 IASKLNSTQPIKNL

-508 KAVTNYIRDMN
+508 KAVTNYIRNMN

-631 TDKAKDFQEALPSLY
+631 TDRAKDFQEALPSLY

>member
-22 WDTAIKSQAK
+22 WDTAIKSQAR

-61 KALADG
+61 KALANG

-87 DTLSNMFQNS
+87 DTLNNMFQNS
-97 RYDMYSNIQKA
+97 RYDIYSNIQKA

-183 ASTAQTK
+183 ASTAQTR

-250 NIIKDALASS
+250 NVIKDALASS

-273 NKVESILKDKANSYT
+273 NKVESIVKDKANSYT

-334 KLEVAKNQAADY
+334 KLEVAKNQTADY

-431 AFNNKENPFNI
+431 AFNNKDNPFNI

-466 IKSKLNSTQPIKNL
+466 IASKLNSTQPIKNL

-508 KAVTNYIRDMN
+508 KAVTNYIHNMN

-596 GLSEDAIAA
+596 GLSEDAIIA

-631 TDKAKDFQEALPSLY
+631 TDRAKDFQEALPSLY

-679 AQRALD
+679 AQRALN

>member
-13 SNIGDGSNL
+13 TNIGDGSNL
-22 WDTAIKSQAK
+22 WGAALANKAK
-32 ASDMLNAAVDT
+32 AVDMLNEAVNT

-52 NAALLQAYQ
+52 NAALLQTYQ

-67 ATPDEAR
+67 ASPDEAR

-87 DTLSNMFQNS
+87 DTLNNMFQNS
-97 RYDMYSNIQKA
+97 RYDVYSNIQKA

-150 NLSDIAKK
+150 SLSDIAKK

-169 LSDDNTR
+169 LSDDHTR

-183 ASTAQTK
+183 ASTAQTR

-201 ESNAYQHM
+201 
-209 VERMYK
+209 YK
-215 LGIPKIADENERN
+215 DAFDKMMARIYHEGIPDIADENQKS

-239 NGAFLTVKYGD
+239 DGAFLAMRFG
-250 NIIKDALASS
+250 NDALKNAYAHS

-273 NKVESILKDKANSYT
+273 DKVESIVKDKANSYT

-302 SQVALAKRDLIT
+302 SQVALYKKDLIT
-314 KNNNHEFG
+314 KNNNHEFN
-322 NILSNEELDKKA
+322 NILSDDALDKKA
-334 KLEVAKNQAADY
+334 KLEVAKNQVVDF
-346 ISKKAETMFADSV
+346 ISKKLTGISSYKYKDALN
-359 MEPYAPKFKQAIEEL
+359 EL
-374 KQSNSIE
+374 KQASTAE
-381 DFNKNMQKIQ
+381 EFNKSIQKLNDIYKEDYKALPITIHVNGVPIRTLNPNVRTTINPLDF
-391 SLYEQAQK
+391 SL
-399 MQNLY
+399 
-404 KQTQVSTAASMV
+404 T
-416 PGLSIASIFYDKLKS
+416 D
-431 AFNNKENPFNI
+431 
-442 SLSNSGLVSNSK
+442 SGLITKSK

-466 IKSKLNSTQPIKNL
+466 IASKLNSTQPIKNL

-508 KAVTNYIRDMN
+508 KAVTNYVHDMN

-590 TYLRDK
+590 TYLRNK

-619 NNWLD
+619 SNWLD

-631 TDKAKDFQEALPSLY
+631 TDRAKDFQEALPSLY

-695 RYSSVQQ
+695 RYGSVQQ

>member
-22 WDTAIKSQAK
+22 WDTAIKSQAR
-32 ASDMLNAAVDT
+32 ASDMLSAAVDT

-61 KALADG
+61 KALANG

-87 DTLSNMFQNS
+87 DILSNMFQNS

-108 QEDRT
+108 QEDRA

-150 NLSDIAKK
+150 SLSDIAKK

-183 ASTAQTK
+183 ASTAQTR

-209 VERMYK
+209 IERMYK

-250 NIIKDALASS
+250 NVIKDALASS

-273 NKVESILKDKANSYT
+273 DKVESILKDKADSYT

-322 NILSNEELDKKA
+322 NILSDNDLDKKA
-334 KLEVAKNQAADY
+334 KLEVAKNQVVDFITKLSGDNFY
-346 ISKKAETMFADSV
+346 KYKDV
-359 MEPYAPKFKQAIEEL
+359 LNKL
-374 KQSNSIE
+374 KQS
-381 DFNKNMQKIQ
+381 
-391 SLYEQAQK
+391 
-399 MQNLY
+399 
-404 KQTQVSTAASMV
+404 STAQEFNNLI
-416 PGLSIASIFYDKLKS
+416 PKLK
-431 AFNNKENPFNI
+431 NI
-442 SLSNSGLVSNSK
+442 YNEDHKAPPLVLSQNGAPLGTLSPYTNIADNLLDFSLTDSGLVSKSK
-454 EFNAMNEAKKQV
+454 EFNAMNDAKKQ
-466 IKSKLNSTQPIKNL
+466 IIASKLNSTQPIKNL

-508 KAVTNYIRDMN
+508 KAVTNYVRNMN

-531 LKTLSSFKQVIGDQN
+531 LKTLAAFKQVIGDQN

-570 GYEDNADGRQK
+570 GYEDSADGRQK

-590 TYLRDK
+590 TYLRNK

-631 TDKAKDFQEALPSLY
+631 TDRAKDFQEALPSLY

>member
-32 ASDMLNAAVDT
+32 ASDMLSAAVDT

-97 RYDMYSNIQKA
+97 RYDIYSNIQKA

-183 ASTAQTK
+183 ASTAQTR

-250 NIIKDALASS
+250 NVIKDALASS

-273 NKVESILKDKANSYT
+273 DKVESIVKDKANSYT

-302 SQVALAKRDLIT
+302 SQVALTKRDLIT

-322 NILSNEELDKKA
+322 NILSDDDLDKKA
-334 KLEVAKNQAADY
+334 KLEVAKNQVIDF
-346 ISKKAETMFADSV
+346 ITKLSGDSL
-359 MEPYAPKFKQAIEEL
+359 YKYKDIFNKLKQASTAQEFNNLIPEL
-374 KQSNSIE
+374 KTIYNE
-381 DFNKNMQKIQ
+381 DHKAPPIVLSQNGAPLGTLSPYTNIANNLLDF
-391 SLYEQAQK
+391 SL
-399 MQNLY
+399 
-404 KQTQVSTAASMV
+404 T
-416 PGLSIASIFYDKLKS
+416 D
-431 AFNNKENPFNI
+431 
-442 SLSNSGLVSNSK
+442 SGLVSKSK
-454 EFNAMNEAKKQV
+454 EFNKMNDARKQL
-466 IKSKLNSTQPIKNL
+466 IASKLNSTQPIKNL

-531 LKTLSSFKQVIGDQN
+531 LKTLSSFKQVVGDQN

-596 GLSEDAIAA
+596 GLSEDAITA

-631 TDKAKDFQEALPSLY
+631 TDRAKDFQEALPSLY

>member
-1 MAGFLP
+1 MVGFLP
-7 MWSPIN
+7 MWSPIH

-22 WDTAIKSQAK
+22 WDTAIQSQAR
-32 ASDMLNAAVDT
+32 ASNMLNTAIDT

-61 KALADG
+61 KALANG

-108 QEDRT
+108 QEDRA

-119 QNEAAN
+119 QNEAAKQSN
-125 INQLLQQH
+125 LVNTM
-133 YLKRDQQGFNQ
+133 YLKRDQKGYNQ
-144 ALDDSS
+144 ALDNANSV
-150 NLSDIAKK
+150 LSDIALK

-183 ASTAQTK
+183 ASTAQTR
-190 AQTAKLLQETN
+190 AQTARLFQETN
-201 ESNAYQHM
+201 
-209 VERMYK
+209 YK
-215 LGIPKIADENERN
+215 DAFDKMMARIYHEGIPDIADENQKS

-239 NGAFLTVKYGD
+239 DGAFLAMRYG
-250 NIIKDALASS
+250 NDALKNAYAHS

-273 NKVESILKDKANSYT
+273 DKVESILKDKADSYT
-288 QDQIAT
+288 QDQLAT

-302 SQVALAKRDLIT
+302 SQVALTKKDLIT

-322 NILSNEELDKKA
+322 NILSDDDLDKKA
-334 KLEVAKNQAADY
+334 KLEVAKNQVVDF
-346 ISKKAETMFADSV
+346 ITKLSGDSFYKYKDV
-359 MEPYAPKFKQAIEEL
+359 LNKLKQASTAQEFNNLIPEL
-374 KQSNSIE
+374 KNIYTE
-381 DFNKNMQKIQ
+381 DHKAPPIVLSQNGAPLGTLSPYTNTADNLLDF
-391 SLYEQAQK
+391 SL
-399 MQNLY
+399 
-404 KQTQVSTAASMV
+404 T
-416 PGLSIASIFYDKLKS
+416 D
-431 AFNNKENPFNI
+431 
-442 SLSNSGLVSNSK
+442 SGLVSKSK
-454 EFNAMNEAKKQV
+454 EFNKMNNAKKQL
-466 IKSKLNSTQPIKNL
+466 ISSKLNSTQPIKNL

-570 GYEDNADGRQK
+570 GYEDNAEGRQK
-581 LRNNISQAL
+581 LRNNINQAL
-590 TYLRDK
+590 TYLRNK
-596 GLSEDAIAA
+596 GLSEDAITA

-631 TDKAKDFQEALPSLY
+631 IDRAKDFQEALPSLY

-657 TEDVLNNVIKYQNAK
+657 TEDVVNNVIKYQNAK

-679 AQRALD
+679 AQRALN